1 MSANRNGSSPIN
13 GDSSSLASMR
23 FVNGQMLYLQGAV
36 KAAKSVANMKKV
48 PTKILR
54 GGKVVAVTEEKTK
67 RVLTRE

>member
-1 MSANRNGSSPIN
+1 MN

-36 KAAKSVANMKKV
+36 KAAKSVANIKKA

-54 GGKVVAVTEEKTK
+54 GGKVVAVKEEIAK